1 MHGFSHTWPNVAISN
16 YTLWFYVQALA
27 FDDVRSHY
35 LFIPLK
41 IWIQHDF
48 CANIFR
54 ENFYIPKI
62 VSLPTQ
68 YWHDIYINLSEEKKK
83 MIFNAFDCVHK
94 PFFEMWA
101 HFFAVIFFIN
111 LANPLNAKCSLRANE
126 IDKYYKNSGKN
137 LYLWVIKSIIF
148 SSLSGGFVLIYVIY
162 VARTHVI
169 CAWPRDRVRNWNTER
184 NIDMAIN

>member
-16 YTLWFYVQALA
+16 YTLCFYVKAFA
-27 FDDVRSHY
+27 FDDVQSHY

-48 CANIFR
+48 CANNFR

-68 YWHDIYINLSEEKKK
+68 YWHDIYKFERREEKNDFQC
-83 MIFNAFDCVHK
+83 IRLCSQTLFRNVSSLFCCC
-94 PFFEMWA
+94 F
-101 HFFAVIFFIN
+101 FFIN